1 MDLLDEFP
9 LSRFDLSMHGSFGLL
24 ILIVDGWFLCTVN
37 ERELVLNV
45 LEQFISAAAKLL
57 YFFFLADTR
66 TLRLGQLLG
75 SLGVDPSAHPVGRL
89 NQPGPRRRAPAY
101 GLGVVSNDARQVVAL
116 EDGSI
121 GVIHDQIPDGL
132 IRMGSSGK

>member
-1 MDLLDEFP
+1 
-9 LSRFDLSMHGSFGLL
+9 MHGSFGLL

-57 YFFFLADTR
+57 YFFFLVDTR

-75 SLGVDPSAHPVGRL
+75 SLGSI
-89 NQPGPRRRAPAY
+89 RR
-101 GLGVVSNDARQVVAL
+101 
-116 EDGSI
+116 
-121 GVIHDQIPDGL
+121 L
-132 IRMGSSGK
+132 IRLAA